1 MSQKHMEIN
10 MNDSSTY
17 YTISLEQV
25 LQNIIMAYWKQRFG
39 LIVYEGVD
47 NMTTWGINER
57 PWDTWAST
65 LYAHYLGFSARTQTR
80 GTEKH
85 VKLHTGIMNIFLPPV
100 PVGLVTK

>member
-1 MSQKHMEIN
+1 MEIN

-47 NMTTWGINER
+47 NMTT
-57 PWDTWAST
+57 
-65 LYAHYLGFSARTQTR
+65 
-80 GTEKH
+80 
-85 VKLHTGIMNIFLPPV
+85 
-100 PVGLVTK
+100 